1 MKLNK
6 IELNM
11 LLNKLSMA
19 IILIFIFQRVFNRKC
34 TRDNCINCSTQTYGC
49 YCETCFPEADYH
61 ECTASECYECKF
73 DPDREYFFN
82 CKCSKCRTSSS
93 SSSSS
98 SSILVI
104 ILVIFSVI
112 IVIVGIVYCIH
123 SYYINQHLIEGNN
136 NQANN
141 NRNNNQVNIIHNNN
155 QVNIIPNNNQVN
167 NNQANN
173 NVVRVNNNNNPNNR
187 EIRIEINYTNSNE
200 NILRNRV
207 NKEITLEEI
216 LKNYKY
222 LGPKLCEEKY
232 QKFDSVCSI
241 CLEKFKNDIDMVSF
255 TPCFHLFHH
264 KCIKD
269 YFIKNNNAKCP
280 NCNLNIINY
289 YKKQT

>member
-1 MKLNK
+1 
-6 IELNM
+6 M

-98 SSILVI
+98 SILVI
-104 ILVIFSVI
+104 ILVIVSVI

-167 NNQANN
+167 NNQVNN
-173 NVVRVNNNNNPNNR
+173 NVVRVNNNNNNPNNR
-187 EIRIEINYTNSNE
+187 EIRIEINYMNSNE

-216 LKNYKY
+216 LRNYKY
-222 LGPKLCEEKY
+222 LGPKLCKEKY
-232 QKFDSVCSI
+232 QKFDSVCTI

-255 TPCFHLFHH
+255 TPCSHLFHH